1 MDTPSSAVSSVPLS
15 SECANTEDDGGAGV
29 VSDVDE
35 ADIVPPVKKAKVTEE
50 DEVGSKEKAEVK

>member
-1 MDTPSSAVSSVPLS
+1 M
-15 SECANTEDDGGAGV
+15 

-50 DEVGSKEKAEVK
+50 DEVGSKEKAEVMVFSSQVSALMGLPI